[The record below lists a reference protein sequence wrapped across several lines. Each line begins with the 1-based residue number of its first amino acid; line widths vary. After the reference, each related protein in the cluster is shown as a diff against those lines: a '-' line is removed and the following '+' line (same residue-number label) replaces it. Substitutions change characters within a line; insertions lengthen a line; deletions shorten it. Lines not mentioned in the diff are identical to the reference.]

1 MKIKIYKNGRTRSSL
16 NWNKTLKADG
26 FVIKLRDKG
35 TLLGSCYVKDEF
47 IWSLVVNPKYRG
59 NNYGKVLLDTAEK
72 IIKQNHFKCAR
83 LVPQDNEEK
92 LRKYYSN
99 LGYTG
104 HSKNEPGYEEEDK
117 EWWIMTKSF

>member
-1 MKIKIYKNGRTRSSL
+1 MILNGSDIKKRDILL
-16 NWNKTLKADG
+16 NA
-26 FVIKLRDKG
+26 
-35 TLLGSCYVKDEF
+35 
-47 IWSLVVNPKYRG
+47 
-59 NNYGKVLLDTAEK
+59 AEK

-83 LVPQDNEEK
+83 LIPQDNEEK
-92 LRKYYSN
+92 LRKYYSS